1 MTPPFRVIAFP
12 FAGGSSFSY
21 TKIARA
27 LPPHATLTT
36 LDPPGHGRRIAE
48 PLLADIGQ
56 MAVDLAPR
64 ALQEAGALPYVL
76 FGHSMGAY
84 LALAVYDRL
93 QALGAV
99 PPLRLVLSGAAPPQ
113 REQREKLSA
122 LPQPEFLARV
132 EAMGGMPSL
141 VRETPELL
149 SLFAPILRADFSA
162 AEGYDD
168 ARVRTGATPVR
179 VLRGTGDRLAAPERG
194 SWSECFARRPEFLD
208 FPGGH
213 FFLFDRPAEVAAAVC
228 GGGPSI
234 DGETGS
240 E

>member
-21 TKIARA
+21 AKIARV

-48 PLLADIGQ
+48 PLLTDIGR

-64 ALQEAGALPYVL
+64 AVQETGALPYIL

-93 QALGAV
+93 QALGAA
-99 PPLRLVLSGAAPPQ
+99 PPLRLVLSGAAAPQ
-113 REQREKLSA
+113 REQRERLSA
-122 LPQPEFLARV
+122 LPPETFLARV
-132 EAMGGMPSL
+132 EAMGGMPAM

-149 SLFAPILRADFSA
+149 SLFVPILRADFQA

-168 ARVRTGATPVR
+168 SRVRPGAIDVR
-179 VLRGTGDRLAAPERG
+179 VLRGTDDRLAAGQRG
-194 SWSECFARRPEFLD
+194 SWSECFMREPEFFD

-213 FFLFDRPAEVAAAVC
+213 FFLFERPAEVAAAVC
-228 GGGPSI
+228 GGAAGI
-234 DGETGS
+234 DAAMAS

>member
-1 MTPPFRVIAFP
+1 MTPPIRVIAFP

-27 LPPHATLTT
+27 FPPHATLAT

-48 PLLADIGQ
+48 PLLTDIGQ
-56 MAVDLAPR
+56 MAIDLAPR
-64 ALQEAGALPYVL
+64 VLQEAKALPYIL

-99 PPLRLVLSGAAPPQ
+99 LPLRLVLSGAAAPQ
-113 REQREKLSA
+113 RLLREKLSV
-122 LPQPEFLARV
+122 LPQPAFLARV
-132 EAMGGMPSL
+132 EAMGGMPAV
-141 VRETPELL
+141 VRETPELM
-149 SLFAPILRADFSA
+149 SLFAPILRADFQA

-168 ARVRTGATPVR
+168 ARVRAGAIAVR
-179 VLRGTGDRLAAPERG
+179 VLRGADDGLAAGDRG
-194 SWSECFARRPEFLD
+194 CWSACFTRPPQFFD

-228 GGGPSI
+228 GGASI
-234 DGETGS
+234 DGEAGS